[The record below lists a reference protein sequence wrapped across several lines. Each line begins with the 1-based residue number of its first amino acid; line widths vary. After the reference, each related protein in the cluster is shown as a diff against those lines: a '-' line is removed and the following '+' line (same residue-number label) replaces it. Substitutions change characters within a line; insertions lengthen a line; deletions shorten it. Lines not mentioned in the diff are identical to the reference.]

1 DAQNGYVAT
10 DGWTDTSTVKAL
22 DLVKDLERI
31 GVATI
36 AYTDIAKDGM
46 LKGPNLKEQ
55 SEINQSTNMNVIA
68 SGGITTKQDVD
79 NLAARH
85 LYGAISGKALY
96 DGKINF
102 ESLMEGKSKCIKES
116 SPAKT
121 SSADQLSSGGSIEM
135 SKERLIQVNLQRS
148 MNRLER
154 MVCTWVIYM

>member
-1 DAQNGYVAT
+1 M
-10 DGWTDTSTVKAL
+10 
-22 DLVKDLERI
+22 KDLERI

-36 AYTDIAKDGM
+36 VYTDIAKDGM

-85 LYGAISGKALY
+85 LYGAIIGKALY

-102 ESLMEGKSKCIKES
+102 ESLMEGKSK
-116 SPAKT
+116 
-121 SSADQLSSGGSIEM
+121 
-135 SKERLIQVNLQRS
+135 
-148 MNRLER
+148 
-154 MVCTWVIYM
+154 